1 MGFIVSSTGSFT
13 SGFVVM
19 AGLAVA
25 GALLMLLVPRERV
38 ERSESATVTSGA

>member
-19 AGLAVA
+19 AGLALV
-25 GALLMLLVPRERV
+25 GALLMLLVPRERTDAAV
-38 ERSESATVTSGA
+38 STATAKA